1 MVPLTNYNPRSRDQ
15 PRHES
20 INDLPVHPA
29 TLPQLWHPTSESRVF
44 TRADAGRAFHK
55 SLLPADDRIPH
66 PQMITEAREKAEGV
80 GEMERV
86 RNRETRLEEMEKVA
100 VEAKRRVKERE
111 SERTRVVPGVRWDF
125 KFRDISVDDVGR
137 NGRAVGGTGWRYGR
151 PHDDRKRGQ
160 VRIPTRVV

>member
-1 MVPLTNYNPRSRDQ
+1 
-15 PRHES
+15 
-20 INDLPVHPA
+20 
-29 TLPQLWHPTSESRVF
+29 
-44 TRADAGRAFHK
+44 
-55 SLLPADDRIPH
+55 
-66 PQMITEAREKAEGV
+66 
-80 GEMERV
+80 MERV